1 MMSKKEKVKLY
12 NDKYI
17 IDNKEKI
24 KERLHRY
31 YIANIEKNRIKN
43 KINNAK
49 QRANKVKQSR
59 KVEMNTT
66 PSDGKLTF

>member
-1 MMSKKEKVKLY
+1 MDKIKLY
-12 NDKYI
+12 NDKYKI
-17 IDNKEKI
+17 ENKAKI

-31 YIANIEKNRIKN
+31 YIANIEKNRVKN

-49 QRANKVKQSR
+49 WRASKVKQSR
-59 KVEMNTT
+59 KIEMNTT